1 MIQREHDIKWFLND
15 PQRLLQMKPFTR
27 GGNMNLPAWSGTKV
41 SNNEMMDTVFA
52 NLEVYPVS
60 QDLYITEYR
69 PDLHHVILNK
79 ILPKIQ
85 IVIDGVHL
93 PPNMMELTQTA
104 SFQKLI
110 HSAHVR
116 NLTVNQLDFNLCNQ
130 DPQDDERKKFMRI
143 KQEWLWRDRDWDK
156 YMAIN
161 TCEQLGN
168 CGVLFSFDTELNKY
182 DVTNFSFE
190 DGYQIIPN
198 YDEFG
203 VEIARSLSYV
213 VDNKIIIDTFDNKKH
228 YRCVQ
233 SKDKDSWSITEEIHG
248 FPMCPL
254 LHKRGKVAW
263 EYAESSIEMWELMA
277 NIQAIALKRFGTFAL
292 VLTGE
297 LDKESFRR
305 DTSTLIINLSS
316 DTTGGKQDAKVLE
329 FPEPQTM
336 DGYLKTLEEKISLFS
351 STTFITPK
359 DITTSNSGGNGIALA
374 MSNDYALATQS
385 ALNWRKFVNDM
396 VKLHQAGLD
405 LETNGTEHLGDIR
418 IGAKIVPWS
427 LETNNTKITNLAM
440 EAPYLS
446 TQTVIEKSPDAAPDE
461 IERVIKERGA
471 LVERGSQLIQDNAE
485 KAHNIAINRNDTI
498 IDNMTKVVDVEP
510 TSINP

>member
-1 MIQREHDIKWFLND
+1 MMIREHDINWFLSE
-15 PQRLLQMKPFTR
+15 PERLLKMKPFTR
-27 GGNMNLPAWSGTKV
+27 GGNMILPVWCDTKV
-41 SNNEMMDTVFA
+41 LSNEMMDTGFA
-52 NLEVYPVS
+52 NLEVYPIS

-69 PDLHHVILNK
+69 PDLHHIILNK

-85 IVIDGVHL
+85 IVIDGVAL

-116 NLTVNQLDFNLCNQ
+116 NLTVNALDFSLCNQ
-130 DPQDDERKKFMRI
+130 NPEEGENKKFMQI
-143 KQEWLWRDRDWDK
+143 KQEWLWRERDWDK

-168 CGVLFSFDTELNKY
+168 CAVLFSFDTTTNNY
-182 DVTNFSFE
+182 NVTNFSYE
-190 DGYQIIPN
+190 DGYQFIPN
-198 YDEFG
+198 YDEYG
-203 VEIARSLSYV
+203 VEIARSLAYV
-213 VDNKIIIDTFDNKKH
+213 VDSKTIIDTFDSKFH

-233 SKDKDSWSITEEIHG
+233 GAEEGWTITKEIHG
-248 FPMCPL
+248 YPICPL
-254 LHKRGKVAW
+254 LLKRGKVAW

-396 VKLHQAGLD
+396 VRLHQAGLD
-405 LETNGTEHLGDIR
+405 LETNGTEHLSEIR

-446 TQTVIEKSPDAAPDE
+446 TRTVIEKSPDAAPDE
-461 IERVIKERGA
+461 IDRVIAERGA
-471 LVERGSQLIQDNAE
+471 VVERGSQLINDNAE

-498 IDNMTKVVDVEP
+498 VDNMTKVVDVEP
-510 TSINP
+510 VSINA